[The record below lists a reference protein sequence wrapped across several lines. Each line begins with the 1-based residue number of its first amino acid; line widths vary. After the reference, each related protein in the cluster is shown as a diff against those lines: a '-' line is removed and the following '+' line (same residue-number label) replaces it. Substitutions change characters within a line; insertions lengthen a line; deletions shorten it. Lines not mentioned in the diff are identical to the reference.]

1 MGDTLY
7 NKVFDLHTVRDYGDG
22 RAQLFIG
29 LHLVH
34 EATSPQAFAM
44 LRERCLS
51 VAMPERNVAT
61 ADHVIPT
68 DTIARPFLDQ
78 LGEDML
84 AQLETNTEDFGL
96 RFFAPSGNEY
106 GIVHVIGPE
115 QGLTQP
121 GMTIACGDSHT
132 STHGAFGAVALGIG
146 TSQVRDVL
154 ATQTVTMNRLKVRR
168 VQIDGALAPGV
179 TAKDVILHV
188 IHELGVVGGVG
199 YAYEFAGS
207 VVESMSMDERMTLC
221 NMAVEGGARCGYV
234 NPDETTF
241 AYLKGRP
248 AAPAGEAWDRAVA
261 WWRSIASDA
270 DAVYDDVVV
279 MDGDVIRP
287 MVTWGINP
295 GQSVPVDGT
304 LPSPEGA
311 SKDVADSYAEAYS
324 YMGMEPGAK
333 LGDYPIDV
341 AFIGSCTNGRLSDFL
356 EVSEALKHS
365 GARVAPGVRA
375 LAVPGSNAVREEL
388 INLGVDKVLEEA
400 GFEFRLAGCSMCLAM
415 NTDKLV
421 GRELAASSS
430 NRNFKGRQGSPTGRT
445 MIMSPLA
452 VAAAAVNGSVCDP
465 ATVFGTVPAAS
476 SAV

>member
-1 MGDTLY
+1 MSATLY
-7 NKVFDLHTVRDYGDG
+7 DKVFDLHTVHDYGDG

-44 LRERCLS
+44 LRERGLP

-68 DTIARPFLDQ
+68 DTVTRPFLDQ

-84 AQLETNTEDFGL
+84 SALENNTQDFGL
-96 RFFAPSGNEY
+96 RFLAPDGGEY

-168 VQIDGALAPGV
+168 IQIDGKLSAGV

-188 IHELGVVGGVG
+188 IHELSVVGGVG
-199 YAYEFAGS
+199 YAYEFAGE
-207 VVESMSMDERMTLC
+207 VIDNMSMDERMTVC

-241 AYLKGRP
+241 EFLKGR
-248 AAPAGEAWDRAVA
+248 ASAPTGEAWDRAVS

-270 DAVYDDVVV
+270 DAAYDDVVL
-279 MDGDVIRP
+279 MQGSDIRT

-295 GQSVPVDGT
+295 GQSVAVDGL
-304 LPSPEGA
+304 LPEPSEQDAETA
-311 SKDVADSYAEAYS
+311 SSYAEAYD
-324 YMGMEPGAK
+324 YMGMKPGTT

-356 EVSEALKHS
+356 EVAEALNRTGSH
-365 GARVAPGVRA
+365 VAPGVRA

-388 INLGVDKVLEEA
+388 VALGVDRILEEA

-445 MIMSPLA
+445 MIMSPIA
-452 VAAAAVNGSVCDP
+452 VAAAAVHGSAIDP
-465 ATVFGTVPAAS
+465 AEVFGSATS
-476 SAV
+476 SLVS